1 MCCGAIINSYFEF
14 LGDIKPGNIIFQ
26 PPSVSNPESNSSIGV
41 DNRVDLLYEKK
52 RREGTLTISLNQ
64 APVVDYDAVKRSGSG
79 SGGTR
84 ARAIKSQTE
93 MDIAKDANIALLR
106 ERVVKGGDIMAL
118 TPSKPRRTRSVTAGA
133 DEPQLGGGALGFA
146 SAAHRNTLRKKLTA
160 TTINAAAHKKKA
172 ETTEDVVLSAE
183 EMKYSFSLP
192 SQIRPRRASSTSDAD
207 GSKDDN
213 MPPPPPSPPKA
224 MASPSRSRAYSRSDS
239 GGNIEVDERYQ
250 GHIRY
255 KCPYGMLLKL
265 CDFGLSQ
272 KIPDVKHFRHTG
284 DVHKAPYTPGG
295 TEGFLAP
302 EVLQH
307 KPYGLAAD
315 LWAAGTVLYKCLSGN
330 LPFVPASACLDR
342 EVKFN
347 GPAWRK
353 VSEPCK
359 QLIRSLLTVEE
370 GGRLSAKQ
378 CLHHEWFSDILLI
391 STVIIPGNLDM
402 ANDQEA

>member
-1 MCCGAIINSYFEF
+1 M
-14 LGDIKPGNIIFQ
+14 
-26 PPSVSNPESNSSIGV
+26 

-64 APVVDYDAVKRSGSG
+64 APVVDYDAMKRSGSG
-79 SGGTR
+79 SDGTR
-84 ARAIKSQTE
+84 ARAVKSQTE
-93 MDIAKDANIALLR
+93 LDIAKDANTALLR

-118 TPSKPRRTRSVTAGA
+118 TPSKPRRTRSVTSGV

-146 SAAHRNTLRKKLTA
+146 SAAHRNTLRKKMSSNNVA
-160 TTINAAAHKKKA
+160 IKKKA

-183 EMKYSFSLP
+183 AAAANSFTMP
-192 SQIRPRRASSTSDAD
+192 SMVRPRRASSTSNADSVGADDSSSDAPTKPAEV
-207 GSKDDN
+207 S
-213 MPPPPPSPPKA
+213 
-224 MASPSRSRAYSRSDS
+224 SRHRTYSRSDS
-239 GGNIEVDERYQ
+239 GAGNIEVDERYQ

-295 TEGFLAP
+295 TEGYLAP

-315 LWAAGTVLYKCLSGN
+315 LWAVGTVLYKCLSGN
-330 LPFVPASACLDR
+330 LPFVPATACLTR

-353 VSEPCK
+353 VSESCK
-359 QLIRSLLTVEE
+359 QLIQSLLTVEE

-378 CLHHEWFSDILLI
+378 CLDHEWFSDILLI
-391 STVIIPGNLDM
+391 STVIIPGNMDM
-402 ANDQEA
+402 ANDQEV